1 MNRMHGIIFAYEQR
15 GELRELTER
24 RTAASM
30 PFGGRYRAVDFALSN
45 LLNAGVTD
53 VGMVLHGRYQS
64 MLDHVGSGKV
74 WDMSRKR
81 GGLHL
86 LPPFNYLHEWGV
98 TPFRGKM
105 EALAGVR
112 DYLNEIRQDY
122 VVLMEGDLV
131 ANLPL
136 ADILEQHI
144 RTQETDMHQPRGYR
158 SLDVFVMSTD
168 LLRSLVDECQ
178 ARDQY
183 SFRRDVLQAK
193 QDLLHLQSYTF
204 SGFAAQIRSVQEY
217 YDRSMQ
223 LLDKEIRED
232 LFTSDRPIRAK
243 GADKASTYIGPDGV
257 CLNSLVAE
265 GCRIEGTVVN
275 SILFPGVTVEKGA
288 KVEDCILFRGTAVRE
303 AARLSHV
310 ITDKHVELLPGRT
323 MVGHTAYPIVI
334 AKGSVI

>member
-131 ANLPL
+131 ANLRWRIFWSSISAPMPTSPPS
-136 ADILEQHI
+136 AEMTVSPRKTAPILK
-144 RTQETDMHQPRGYR
+144 RTRTD
-158 SLDVFVMSTD
+158 
-168 LLRSLVDECQ
+168 
-178 ARDQY
+178 A
-183 SFRRDVLQAK
+183 
-193 QDLLHLQSYTF
+193 
-204 SGFAAQIRSVQEY
+204 SGRCCSIC
-217 YDRSMQ
+217 
-223 LLDKEIRED
+223 
-232 LFTSDRPIRAK
+232 TSPEAT
-243 GADKASTYIGPDGV
+243 GAWT
-257 CLNSLVAE
+257 CL
-265 GCRIEGTVVN
+265 
-275 SILFPGVTVEKGA
+275 
-288 KVEDCILFRGTAVRE
+288 
-303 AARLSHV
+303 
-310 ITDKHVELLPGRT
+310 
-323 MVGHTAYPIVI
+323 
-334 AKGSVI
+334 

>member
-24 RTAASM
+24 RTAESM

-144 RTQETDMHQPRGYR
+144 RTHADITAVCGDDSFATENGTYFEKDPDGRIREVLFNMHQPRGYR

-257 CLNSLVAE
+257 SE
-265 GCRIEGTVVN
+265 
-275 SILFPGVTVEKGA
+275 
-288 KVEDCILFRGTAVRE
+288 
-303 AARLSHV
+303 
-310 ITDKHVELLPGRT
+310 LPG
-323 MVGHTAYPIVI
+323 G
-334 AKGSVI
+334 

>member
-136 ADILEQHI
+136 ADILTSPPSAEMTASPRKTAPI
-144 RTQETDMHQPRGYR
+144 LKRTRTD
-158 SLDVFVMSTD
+158 
-168 LLRSLVDECQ
+168 
-178 ARDQY
+178 A
-183 SFRRDVLQAK
+183 
-193 QDLLHLQSYTF
+193 
-204 SGFAAQIRSVQEY
+204 SGRCCSIC
-217 YDRSMQ
+217 
-223 LLDKEIRED
+223 
-232 LFTSDRPIRAK
+232 TSPEAT
-243 GADKASTYIGPDGV
+243 GAWT
-257 CLNSLVAE
+257 CL
-265 GCRIEGTVVN
+265 
-275 SILFPGVTVEKGA
+275 
-288 KVEDCILFRGTAVRE
+288 
-303 AARLSHV
+303 
-310 ITDKHVELLPGRT
+310 
-323 MVGHTAYPIVI
+323 
-334 AKGSVI
+334 